1 MEIIERP
8 LYLNLIISLLNRGM
22 MLILV
27 GQRRVGKSCLL
38 KQLEAYL
45 KNNRHKANIAYIN
58 KELHAFKNI
67 THADELYQYAAA
79 QLPEGEENYLL
90 IDEVQDIEGYE
101 NALRSLHAEGR
112 CQIVA
117 TGSNAYIF
125 SSELSTRLAGRYME
139 IPIYSLTYSEFLKF
153 HGLSDDDRSLETYL
167 RIGGLPGLRQYDIEN
182 ESQTREYLQSVYD
195 TIMLRDVIARGN
207 IRNITFIENLSAFVA
222 DNVGKLLSVRNITN
236 VMAAQGEKLSSPLAG
251 TYLRF
256 LCAAL
261 IITAVRRF
269 DIHGKR
275 LLEQIQKYYFS
286 DHGLRNLLSGFNLRG
301 SIEKIIENVIFNHL
315 RAWGY
320 QVSVGTLRN
329 GEIDFVATRNDER
342 IYLQASYLLSS
353 EETIRREFGNLKNI
367 NDNFPKY
374 VVTMEPVS
382 GDLPDYPGIRHVRL
396 RDFLVS
402 QM

>member
-1 MEIIERP
+1 MEIIER
-8 LYLNLIISLLNRGM
+8 LSYLDHIVSLLNRGM
-22 MLILV
+22 MLFLV

-38 KQLEAYL
+38 RQLEAHL
-45 KNNRHKANIAYIN
+45 KNDRPKAHIAYIN
-58 KELHAFKNI
+58 KELYAFKNI
-67 THADELYQYAAA
+67 THDDELYQYAAA
-79 QLPEGEENYLL
+79 RLPEGKENYLL

-139 IPIYSLTYSEFLKF
+139 ISIHSLTYREFLQF
-153 HGLSDDDRSLETYL
+153 HGLSDTDRSLEAYL
-167 RIGGLPGLRQYDIEN
+167 RIGGLPGLCQYDIEN
-182 ESQTREYLQSVYD
+182 QTQVKEYLQSVYD
-195 TIMLRDVIARGN
+195 TIMLRDVVARAN
-207 IRNITFIENLSAFVA
+207 IRNVAFIENLSAFVA
-222 DNVGKLLSVRNITN
+222 DNVGKLLSVRNIAN
-236 VMAAQGEKLSSPLAG
+236 VMAAQGEKLSGPLAG
-251 TYLRF
+251 TYLRY

-261 IITAVRRF
+261 IIVPVQRF

-301 SIEKIIENVIFNHL
+301 SIEKIIENVIFHHL
-315 RAWGY
+315 RVWGF
-320 QVSVGTLRN
+320 QVNVGTLRN

-342 IYLQASYLLSS
+342 IYLQASYLLGSD
-353 EETIRREFGNLKNI
+353 ETIRREFGNLKNI

-396 RDFLVS
+396 RDFLMS
-402 QM
+402 EM

>member
-8 LYLNLIISLLNRGM
+8 LYLNHIISLLNRGM

-67 THADELYQYAAA
+67 TQADELYQYAAA
-79 QLPEGEENYLL
+79 QLPEGGENYLL

-153 HGLSDDDRSLETYL
+153 HRLSDDDRSLETYL

-301 SIEKIIENVIFNHL
+301 CIEKIIENVIFNHL